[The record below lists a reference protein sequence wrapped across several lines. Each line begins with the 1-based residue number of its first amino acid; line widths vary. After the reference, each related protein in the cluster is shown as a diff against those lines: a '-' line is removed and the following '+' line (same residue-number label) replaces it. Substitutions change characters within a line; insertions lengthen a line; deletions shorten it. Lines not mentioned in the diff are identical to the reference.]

1 VLITQAGHSAPFNSG
16 PQGDQKDQYS
26 NYLPPYQTIKS
37 WALWLLSVVCAS
49 VLISSSKLSGY
60 LAFKKHPIVIE
71 TPLEN
76 QRPAPMKRSK
86 CATGGVGDDTYDLP
100 LHVAALFV
108 ILATST
114 IACAFPI
121 LATRFPRLRI
131 PPSFL
136 FFVSHFGTGVLIA
149 TAFVHLLP
157 TAFTSLG
164 DPCLSN
170 FWTTDYPAMPGAIA
184 LGGIFIVT
192 LAEMVFSPAQHICR
206 SGKSNTAKQGPSSGF
221 DKEETPGGLAP
232 GMTEA
237 RNSAR
242 SQDQSSYLSTLDGRA
257 HLRDMGP
264 LIGRSSSISRAM
276 NRVGDGSEEIV
287 RVASAPEIPTHREK
301 DLGAIHEDI
310 ERHEHSFELTPEQKQ
325 KKETMQVYLLEMGIL
340 FHSVFIGM
348 SLSVSIGNEFVIL
361 LIAIVFHRVSD
372 FLLSFLLI
380 QADHHRLQKP
390 LKALL
395 WGRALLHCP
404 GLKNSFNPGS
414 CHSHMDARKSP
425 NLLTIF
431 LKYNHPHNILVHQSD
446 RLSAW
451 PRIHSTVLIQK
462 SAFYLSVS

>member
-1 VLITQAGHSAPFNSG
+1 VLINRTGHSAPSNSG
-16 PQGDQKDQYS
+16 PSNDQKDQYS
-26 NYLPPYQTIKS
+26 NSLPPYQTIKS
-37 WALWLLSVVCAS
+37 WALWLLSVLCAS
-49 VLISSSKLSGY
+49 VLISSSKLSEY
-60 LAFKKHPIVIE
+60 LTLNQNPIITE
-71 TPLEN
+71 TPLEKE
-76 QRPAPMKRSK
+76 RPAPTKRSK

-100 LHVAALFV
+100 LHVAALFI

-206 SGKSNTAKQGPSSGF
+206 GGKSDTTKQGLSSGF
-221 DKEETPGGLAP
+221 DKEETTGRPAP
-232 GMTEA
+232 GMA
-237 RNSAR
+237 GMINGGR

-264 LIGRSSSISRAM
+264 LIGRSSSISRTM

-287 RVASAPEIPTHREK
+287 RVASAPEIQTHHQRN
-301 DLGAIHEDI
+301 DGAIHEDI
-310 ERHEHSFELTPEQKQ
+310 ERHDYSFELTSEQKQ

-361 LIAIVFHRVSD
+361 LIAIVFHRV
-372 FLLSFLLI
+372 FSFI
-380 QADHHRLQKP
+380 P
-390 LKALL
+390 
-395 WGRALLHCP
+395 RALLI
-404 GLKNSFNPGS
+404 K
-414 CHSHMDARKSP
+414 
-425 NLLTIF
+425 LTIIASETF
-431 LKYNHPHNILVHQSD
+431 EGLALGSRIAS
-446 RLSAW
+446 LSWSERQLQPWIMSLAYGC
-451 PRIHSTVLIQK
+451 T
-462 SAFYLSVS
+462 

>member
-1 VLITQAGHSAPFNSG
+1 MLINRTGHSAPSKASSQAN
-16 PQGDQKDQYS
+16 QKDHS
-26 NYLPPYQTIKS
+26 NNLAPYQTIKS
-37 WALWLLSVVCAS
+37 WALWFLSVLCTS

-60 LAFKKHPIVIE
+60 LKFTE
-71 TPLEN
+71 TPLEKE
-76 QRPAPMKRSK
+76 RPSPMKRSK
-86 CATGGVGDDTYDLP
+86 CATGGIGDDTYDLP
-100 LHVAALFV
+100 LHVAALFI

-164 DPCLSN
+164 DPCLST

-206 SGKSNTAKQGPSSGF
+206 GGKSNSIKQGPSSDF
-221 DKEETPGGLAP
+221 EKEEAAGRSAP
-232 GMTEA
+232 GMA
-237 RNSAR
+237 GMGNLVG

-287 RVASAPEIPTHREK
+287 RVASAPEIQTHHEK
-301 DLGAIHEDI
+301 YNGAIHEDI
-310 ERHEHSFELTPEQKQ
+310 ERRDHSFELTPEQKQ

-361 LIAIVFHRVSD
+361 LIAIVFHRVFNVLPSV
-372 FLLSFLLI
+372 LLI
-380 QADHHRLQKP
+380 KADHRRIQK
-390 LKALL
+390 LSKALH
-395 WGRALLHCP
+395 WGHALLRSP
-404 GLKNSFNPGS
+404 GPNDSFNPGS
-414 CHSHMDARKSP
+414 CPSPMDARK
-425 NLLTIF
+425 F
-431 LKYNHPHNILVHQSD
+431 
-446 RLSAW
+446 
-451 PRIHSTVLIQK
+451 
-462 SAFYLSVS
+462 

>member
-1 VLITQAGHSAPFNSG
+1 
-16 PQGDQKDQYS
+16 
-26 NYLPPYQTIKS
+26 
-37 WALWLLSVVCAS
+37 
-49 VLISSSKLSGY
+49 
-60 LAFKKHPIVIE
+60 
-71 TPLEN
+71 
-76 QRPAPMKRSK
+76 MKRSK

-100 LHVAALFV
+100 LHVAALFI

-164 DPCLSN
+164 DPCLSH

-206 SGKSNTAKQGPSSGF
+206 GGKSDSIKPDPSSGF
-221 DKEETPGGLAP
+221 DKEESSGRLAP
-232 GMTEA
+232 GMTGT
-237 RNSAR
+237 RDPGR
-242 SQDQSSYLSTLDGRA
+242 FPDQSSYLSTLDGRA

-287 RVASAPEIPTHREK
+287 RVASAPEIQTHREK
-301 DLGAIHEDI
+301 DNGAIHEDI

-361 LIAIVFHRVSD
+361 LIAIVFHRVFK
-372 FLLSFLLI
+372 FLPPSILLI
-380 QADHHRLQKP
+380 KADDQRHRNLRRPCIGLTYCFAP
-390 LKALL
+390 L
-395 WGRALLHCP
+395 
-404 GLKNSFNPGS
+404 
-414 CHSHMDARKSP
+414 
-425 NLLTIF
+425 
-431 LKYNHPHNILVHQSD
+431 V
-446 RLSAW
+446 
-451 PRIHSTVLIQK
+451 
-462 SAFYLSVS
+462 